1 MKIPYVKPVNGQWKC
16 NCCGSEEFA
25 VVRFDPLMVI
35 CDLCGEMQDE
45 DSFIVEYVE
54 EKKIDKPVKV
64 I

>member
-1 MKIPYVKPVNGQWKC
+1 MKIPYVKPVNGKWKC
-16 NCCGSEEFA
+16 SCCGSEEFV

-45 DSFIVEYVE
+45 DSFIVEDVE